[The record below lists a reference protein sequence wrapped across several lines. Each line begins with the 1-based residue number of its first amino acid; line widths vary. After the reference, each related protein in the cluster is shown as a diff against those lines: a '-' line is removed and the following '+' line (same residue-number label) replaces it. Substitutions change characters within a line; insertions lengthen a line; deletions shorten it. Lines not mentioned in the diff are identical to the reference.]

1 MNRYGHNGIAPA
13 GIPEGAVG
21 PATKTAQWGLLCP
34 ECRKPWCE
42 ECAGCDCL
50 PCECE

>member
-1 MNRYGHNGIAPA
+1 MSRYGHNGIAPV

-21 PATKTAQWGLLCP
+21 PATKTSQWGLLCP